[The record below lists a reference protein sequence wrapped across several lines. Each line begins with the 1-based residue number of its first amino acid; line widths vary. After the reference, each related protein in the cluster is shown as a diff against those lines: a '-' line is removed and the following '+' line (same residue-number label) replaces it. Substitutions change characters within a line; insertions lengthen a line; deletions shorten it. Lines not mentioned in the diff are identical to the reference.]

1 MKLRYVVFLLV
12 SVASCVFLLD
22 LFRGDP
28 SRYPEDSVSPLHVAE
43 LKGDCDECSLMYKK
57 LGPGSIPIEYSNC
70 FHAVHP
76 SPRIGT
82 RRAYGIFGPAVARAE
97 QVRRTAHLEK
107 VHSQLPSKAMYAD
120 SWIEKPFAGLNFYQA
135 MELVGEPSC
144 FGAKVSLIREADSTI
159 PFDAYNL
166 SLFFKDDVCIGAI
179 QWEPNPVG
187 KKLWRPRLAK
197 NFSMTAVYTP
207 PPGSIYTTKWNM
219 DLNRSGVMSETEE
232 AKVVEQI
239 QTVERVQR
247 VKHAQSG
254 EQVQSVREVRRV
266 KKAMNF
272 RDGMPVK
279 HGVPLRLETIPRAEP
294 DQRLDQIRF

>member
-28 SRYPEDSVSPLHVAE
+28 SRYPENLASPAHVAE
-43 LKGDCDECSLMYKK
+43 LKGDCDECSLMYRK

-70 FHAVHP
+70 FHVVQP
-76 SPRIGT
+76 SPRLGT
-82 RRAYGIFGPAVARAE
+82 RRDYGIWSQTVARAE
-97 QVRRTAHLEK
+97 QVRKTAHLK
-107 VHSQLPSKAMYAD
+107 NVLSQLPSKSMYAE
-120 SWIEKPFAGLNFYQA
+120 SWIEKPFAGMSFAQA
-135 MELVGEPSC
+135 MDMLGAPSI
-144 FGAKVSLIREADSTI
+144 FGAEVSLIRDADRMI

-207 PPGSIYTTKWNM
+207 PPGSIYTTTWNM
-219 DLNRSGVMSETEE
+219 DLNRSGVMCETEE
-232 AKVVEQI
+232 AQVVEQI

-254 EQVQSVREVRRV
+254 EQVQRIRDVRRV

-279 HGVPLRLETIPRAEP
+279 HGVPLRLETIPSAEP
-294 DQRLDQIRF
+294 GQRLDQIRF